1 MAKIDEEF
9 ENSKK
14 EEEEIKAF
22 IKPSITKLIEVEDK
36 IKEYYNSK
44 EYKKMFE
51 LISKDYP
58 ENYNKFIAKY
68 KFVEKKYGDSPE
80 YMNIVDN
87 IKEDLIKFFDAVS
100 KTIYENNDDNKYLI
114 LSLVKL
120 NYDIPTLISENNLAK
135 AKDEENKKQAQ
146 EKLKKDMQEYK
157 YEHAKNLMTVRMP
170 AFIITF
176 FVTLFIFSF
185 IFKAVPLLV
194 FVWMIFLV
202 DGFFFDL
209 KYTKI
214 IVERIRK
221 LIKK

>member
-1 MAKIDEEF
+1 MAKIDKEF

-14 EEEEIKAF
+14 EEEEIKTF
-22 IKPSITKLIEVEDK
+22 IMPSITKLQESEGK

-68 KFVEKKYGDSPE
+68 NFIEKKYGDSPE

-87 IKEDLIKFFDAVS
+87 IKEDLFKFFDAVS

-135 AKDEENKKQAQ
+135 TKDEENKKQAQ

-157 YEHAKNLMTVRMP
+157 YEHAKNLMIVRLP

-185 IFKAVPLLV
+185 IFKTVPLLV

-202 DGFFFDL
+202 DGFFFDF
-209 KYTKI
+209 KYTKLI
-214 IVERIRK
+214 IEKIK
-221 LIKK
+221 ELIKK

>member
-1 MAKIDEEF
+1 
-9 ENSKK
+9 
-14 EEEEIKAF
+14 
-22 IKPSITKLIEVEDK
+22 
-36 IKEYYNSK
+36 
-44 EYKKMFE
+44 MFE

-68 KFVEKKYGDSPE
+68 NFIEKKYGDSPE

-87 IKEDLIKFFDAVS
+87 IKEDLFKFFDAVS

-135 AKDEENKKQAQ
+135 AKDEENERKAQ

-185 IFKAVPLLV
+185 IFKTVPLLV

-202 DGFFFDL
+202 DGFFFDF
-209 KYTKI
+209 KYTKLI
-214 IVERIRK
+214 IEKIK
-221 LIKK
+221 ELIKK